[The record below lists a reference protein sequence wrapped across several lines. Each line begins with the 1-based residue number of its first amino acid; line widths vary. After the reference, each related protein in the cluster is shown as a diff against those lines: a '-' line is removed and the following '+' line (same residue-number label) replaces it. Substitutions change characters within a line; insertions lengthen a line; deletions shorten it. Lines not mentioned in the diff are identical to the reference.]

1 MKHIPEDIIEALYI
15 IKETCM
21 EQENCEE
28 CPFSV
33 KGTDSCIINTEAPGS
48 WKIGEL
54 PSPWKA
60 LE

>member
-1 MKHIPEDIIEALYI
+1 MKHLPEDIIEALYI
-15 IKETCM
+15 IKETCI
-21 EQENCEE
+21 ESESCEA
-28 CPFSV
+28 CPFSTKNADCV
-33 KGTDSCIINTEAPGS
+33 INAEEPPCG